1 MPEMINPL
9 LSKVK
14 LPGRIFQL
22 PSLGLF
28 YKNGELTDDV
38 KNGEVHVRPMSAL
51 AEIHMKNPDQLFSGQ
66 AVETVFKE
74 CVEGV
79 ALPSQLLAK
88 DVDAIMMYLRTVTY
102 GPSYEFTAI
111 HNCEHAKE
119 HSYIAD
125 VDNFISTTV
134 MLDPTTVDKLFTVTL
149 PNTQVVKLQPSR
161 YFQVVNL
168 LKANQGKKEITV
180 EDAKANLMMM
190 LTSVVVAVDDIS
202 DAQMI
207 DEWLR
212 QIPTTYVSQIATQ
225 IESINNWGPSMRW
238 KGPCRDC
245 GKEFEVELPINPV
258 SFFTE

>member
-1 MPEMINPL
+1 MADQNPL

-28 YKNGELTDDV
+28 YKNGELSDNV
-38 KNGEVHVRPMSAL
+38 SNGEVHVRPMSAL

-66 AVETVFKE
+66 AVEVVFKE

-79 ALPSQLLAK
+79 EKPTQLLAK

-102 GPSYEFTAI
+102 GPGYEFSAK
-111 HNCEHAKE
+111 HYCENSKD

-125 VDNFISTTV
+125 VDMFINNMVTV
-134 MLDPTTVDKLFTVTL
+134 DPTAIDKLYQVTL
-149 PNTQVVKLQPSR
+149 PNDQVVKMQPSR
-161 YFQVVNL
+161 YADVVAL
-168 LKANQGKKEITV
+168 LKANQGKQEITV
-180 EDAKANLMMM
+180 EDAKANLLMM
-190 LTSVVVAVDDIS
+190 LNSVVVEVDGTTDKNH
-202 DAQMI
+202 I

-212 QIPTTYVSQIATQ
+212 QIPTTYVSLIASK
-225 IESINNWGPSMRW
+225 IEGINNWGPTMRW
-238 KGPCRDC
+238 EGKCRDC
-245 GKEFEVELPINPV
+245 GGNFEVELPINPV